1 MPNSQFPI
9 LIGWEFRIEHWSDP
23 MPRSCVGKVSSSIRH
38 SESECSATA
47 EECVRGGISQK
58 LTGNRSDQCS
68 ILNSQYLSDG
78 NSELSIGQIH
88 CPVLS
93 WLRYRLQYVIQN
105 RNALQR
111 RRSAF
116 GAG

>member
-1 MPNSQFPI
+1 
-9 LIGWEFRIEHWSDP
+9 
-23 MPRSCVGKVSSSIRH
+23 
-38 SESECSATA
+38 ECSATA

-58 LTGNRSDQCS
+58 FTGNRSDQCA
-68 ILNSQYLSDG
+68 ILNSQFLSDG

-116 GAG
+116 GYRLDISVDVRERLRRLIAKRGHRIHGWFLNELDEVRLGP